1 MAGHNINPIRKH
13 VETLVFQSHSP
24 GRLPAWIQTCLH
36 SVRDWAAAC
45 GLGYLRFGDEI
56 FDRLPSGFR
65 EKTAGRLSAQ
75 ADLGRLLLAR
85 ELLEEVERVIW
96 LDADVLVF
104 APEDLDCGTPSP
116 YAFGREIWVQE
127 DAGGG
132 LRVYR
137 NVHNAVC
144 LFERTNPFLE
154 FYIHAAERLVRLN
167 DGSFPPQ
174 FIGPKFLTAQHN
186 IMKLPLIDTLGM
198 ASPPVLRDLARGGGR
213 ALDLQRAEQPRP
225 LAAVNLCS
233 SLAVD
238 EGLMARVCS
247 NLLERGRF

>member
-1 MAGHNINPIRKH
+1 
-13 VETLVFQSHSP
+13 VETVVFQSHSP
-24 GRLPAWIQTCLH
+24 RGVPAWIQTCLR
-36 SVRDWAAAC
+36 SVRDWAAGC
-45 GLGYLRFGDEI
+45 GHGYRCFGDEI
-56 FDRLPSGFR
+56 FGRLPPGFR
-65 EKTAGRLSAQ
+65 DKTAGRPSTQ

-104 APEDLDCGTPSP
+104 APGGLDCDIPSP

-127 DAGGG
+127 DSRGG
-132 LRVYR
+132 LRAYR

-144 LFERTNPFLE
+144 LFERHNPFLE
-154 FYIHAAERLVRLN
+154 FYIHSAERLVTLN
-167 DGSFPPQ
+167 DGGFPPQ

-186 IMKLPLIDTLGM
+186 IMKLPLIETLGM
-198 ASPPVLRDLARGGGR
+198 ASPLVLRDLAGGSGE

-238 EGLMARVCS
+238 DRLLARVCS
-247 NLLERGRF
+247 ILLDSGRF